1 MKFKKYT
8 SIENSHRKKFV
19 ADCVSAIELGYCK
32 DDFVVEE
39 KAHGA
44 NFAFYYDGTELK
56 TASRSGFLEKNG
68 EGFYKSHHLKR
79 RYEKAIEELYYLLL
93 GSRSNERTKQV
104 NTRP

>member
-68 EGFYKSHHLKR
+68 EGLLQITPPEETVRKSNR
-79 RYEKAIEELYYLLL
+79 GALLL
-93 GSRSNERTKQV
+93 APR
-104 NTRP
+104 